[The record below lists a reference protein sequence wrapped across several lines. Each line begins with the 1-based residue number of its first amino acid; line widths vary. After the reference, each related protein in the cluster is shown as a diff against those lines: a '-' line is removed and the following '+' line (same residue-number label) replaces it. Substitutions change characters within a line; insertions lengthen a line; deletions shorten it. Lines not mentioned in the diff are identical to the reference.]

1 MSFLITNIAGSLT
14 AGQVGQQQNT
24 AAEQDSA
31 EAYQTQMTREM
42 RSRTQR
48 MEEEVAA
55 PEQDTDKRVGQA
67 PDRRGQRRR
76 GTPHE
81 HGGSPP
87 PIEPTE
93 DIVDLHEPIER
104 SPASNESEPDEP
116 ASRIDITV

>member
-14 AGQVGQQQNT
+14 AGAVGKQQNT

-48 MEEEVAA
+48 MEEEVSA

-67 PDRRGQRRR
+67 PERRGRRRR
-76 GTPHE
+76 GTPHG
-81 HGGSPP
+81 HDQAPP
-87 PIEPTE
+87 PIEPAE
-93 DIVDLHEPIER
+93 DIVELHEPVDR
-104 SPASNESEPDEP
+104 SPAPAEPNADKP
-116 ASRIDITV
+116 PSQIDIVV